1 MEQTAYEEKNDLNS
15 MMDYPA
21 FTGSDMHV
29 LILNTKY
36 NKG

>member
-1 MEQTAYEEKNDLNS
+1 MRKKNDLNS